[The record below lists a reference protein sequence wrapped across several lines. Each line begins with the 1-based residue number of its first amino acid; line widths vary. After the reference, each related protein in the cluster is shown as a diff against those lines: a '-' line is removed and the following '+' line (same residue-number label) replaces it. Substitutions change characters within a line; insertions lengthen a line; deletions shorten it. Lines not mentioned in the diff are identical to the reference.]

1 MTKDNMKITVF
12 GIGGVGGAIAAMLM
26 KTYGD
31 RVSLIARGKRREHL
45 EQNGLTIHGDFTGEF
60 TVMPAKVTD
69 NPADLP
75 VQDIVIVS
83 VKNDAIRKAAEQ
95 IRPMVGEN
103 TVVLPVMNG
112 VTGYKELRE
121 LLPCGIVLPS
131 VIFIVSMAMENYS
144 IVQKGRFFQVKSG
157 NYPGDEK
164 NRALAE
170 EVCGILAETGISW
183 SFSENVLTDIWKKF
197 ILNCAYNVVTARW
210 ACNVG
215 AIKADPERME
225 DCRKLMDECAAV
237 GRAQGG

>member
-1 MTKDNMKITVF
+1 
-12 GIGGVGGAIAAMLM
+12 
-26 KTYGD
+26 
-31 RVSLIARGKRREHL
+31 
-45 EQNGLTIHGDFTGEF
+45 
-60 TVMPAKVTD
+60 
-69 NPADLP
+69 
-75 VQDIVIVS
+75 
-83 VKNDAIRKAAEQ
+83 
-95 IRPMVGEN
+95 MVGEN

-131 VIFIVSMAMENYS
+131 VIFIVSMAMEDYS

-215 AIKADPERME
+215 AIKADPERM
-225 DCRKLMDECAAV
+225 DECAAV
-237 GRAQGG
+237 GRAQGVEIPESVTDEMMKRISKSGDTDTSSLSRDFEAKKAGEMELFSGAVVRMAADCGIPVPVTEAYYEGLKEIAAAF